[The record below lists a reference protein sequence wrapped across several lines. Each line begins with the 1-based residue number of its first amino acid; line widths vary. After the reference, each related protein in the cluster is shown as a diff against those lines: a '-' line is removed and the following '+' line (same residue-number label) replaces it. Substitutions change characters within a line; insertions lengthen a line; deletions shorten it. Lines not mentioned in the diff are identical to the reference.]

1 MGHLKHAGHTKHL
14 PRIKRIEGQIRG
26 ISKMVEEER
35 YCVDILTQIKAVRSA
50 LKSLEGKILEE
61 HMNHCVHK
69 AVSSGNQKESALL
82 IEELM
87 TLIKKSTT

>member
-1 MGHLKHAGHTKHL
+1 MKKKGTKHTTHL
-14 PRIKRIEGQIRG
+14 PRIRRIEGQIRG

-61 HMNHCVHK
+61 HLNHCVHK
-69 AVSSGNQKESALL
+69 AVSAGNSKESKQVIDELL
-82 IEELM
+82 L
-87 TLIKKSTT
+87 LIKKASS